1 LGSACF
7 SHPKNGIF
15 SLFSHPKKVFKALNS
30 PEKNSHYLQRR
41 IDSYLLDWANTR
53 ERKPLLLRGARQ
65 VGKSSAI
72 RHLSGIFGYFLE
84 VNFELDTAAK
94 AVFSAHIDPV
104 LITERL
110 SVLYNTP
117 IIEGKTLLFLDEIQ
131 ACPEAIS
138 SLRFFYEKIPGLH
151 VVAAGSLLEFALSE
165 LPSFG
170 VGRIRSLFMYPFSFE
185 EFLAASG
192 EEMLIKMME
201 KADPLS
207 PLDLPLHLKLERYL
221 RTFLVLGGMPEVVSA
236 YLRGK
241 TLIETQAILND
252 LLISYR
258 SDFSKYKKRVP
269 TARIREV
276 FESVVAQMG
285 GKFVFAKGG
294 SGLNLK
300 QVKEA
305 LDLLILSGLVI
316 PVIHSSGNGIPLGA
330 ESNPKK
336 QKMLLLD
343 TGLFQRILGL
353 KISDVLISEDFNAV
367 NKGALAELFV
377 GLEWLK
383 SQNPYHQENLFY
395 WSKETGTGNAEIDY
409 LIAMDGEVLPVEVK
423 SSGSGSM
430 QSMHVFLNQKNRKKG
445 LRVSLENFGRTGNI
459 DIIPLYAFGIKIR
472 DIQS

>member
-1 LGSACF
+1 M
-7 SHPKNGIF
+7 
-15 SLFSHPKKVFKALNS
+15 NS

>member
-1 LGSACF
+1 M
-7 SHPKNGIF
+7 
-15 SLFSHPKKVFKALNS
+15 NS
-30 PEKNSHYLQRR
+30 PEKNSHYLRRR
-41 IDSYLLDWANTR
+41 IDSHLLDWANTK

-72 RHLSGIFGYFLE
+72 RNLSGIFDYFLE
-84 VNFELDTAAK
+84 VNFELDADAM
-94 AVFSAHIDPV
+94 AIFSAHKDPV
-104 LITERL
+104 LISELL
-110 SVLYNTP
+110 SVLYHMP
-117 IIEGKTLLFLDEIQ
+117 VKEGKTLLFLDEIQ

-138 SLRFFYEKIPGLH
+138 SLRFFYEKMPGLH

-165 LPSFG
+165 LSSFG
-170 VGRIRSLFMYPFSFE
+170 VGRIRSLFLFPFSFE
-185 EFLAASG
+185 EFLTASG
-192 EEMLIKMME
+192 EDSLIKMME
-201 KADPLS
+201 KAGPLS
-207 PLDLPLHLKLERYL
+207 PLDLPLHQKLERYL
-221 RTFLVLGGMPEVVSA
+221 RTFLILGGMPEVVSA

-241 TLIETQAILND
+241 SLLETQSILDD
-252 LLISYR
+252 LIISYR

-269 TARIREV
+269 TARIRAV
-276 FESVVAQMG
+276 FESVVTQMG

-305 LDLLILSGLVI
+305 LDLLVLSGLII
-316 PVIHSSGNGIPLGA
+316 PVMHSSGNGIPLGA
-330 ESNPKK
+330 EINPKK

-367 NKGALAELFV
+367 NKGALAELFT

-383 SQNPYHQENLFY
+383 SQNPHQQVNLFY

-409 LIAMDGEVLPVEVK
+409 LIAIDGEVLPVEVK

-430 QSMHVFLNQKNRKKG
+430 QSMHVFLKQKSRKKG
-445 LRVSLENFGRTGNI
+445 LRVSLENFGRTGDI
-459 DIIPLYAFGIKIR
+459 DLIPLYAFGIIIR
-472 DIQS
+472 QNIAYSSAADLEQGRP

>member
-1 LGSACF
+1 M
-7 SHPKNGIF
+7 
-15 SLFSHPKKVFKALNS
+15 NS
-30 PEKNSHYLQRR
+30 PKENRFYLKRL
-41 IDSYLLDWANTR
+41 IDSHLLDWAQTK

-72 RHLSGIFGYFLE
+72 RNLSGFFEHFLE
-84 VNFELDTAAK
+84 VNFELDSDAYTIFTTQK
-94 AVFSAHIDPV
+94 DPL
-104 LITERL
+104 LIIERL
-110 SVLYNTP
+110 SVLYRIPVT
-117 IIEGKTLLFLDEIQ
+117 EGKTLLFLDEIQ

-138 SLRFFYEKIPGLH
+138 RLRFFYEKMPGLH

-165 LPSFG
+165 IPSFG
-170 VGRIRSLFMYPFSFE
+170 VGRIRSLFIYPFSFE
-185 EFLAASG
+185 EFLAASD
-192 EEMLIKMME
+192 EEVLIGMIK
-201 KADPLS
+201 KAGS
-207 PLDLPLHLKLERYL
+207 TVPLDLPLHNKLERYL

-241 TLIETQAILND
+241 SLLETQAILD
-252 LLISYR
+252 DRIISFR
-258 SDFSKYKKRVP
+258 SDFAKYKKRVP
-269 TARIREV
+269 TGRIREV

-305 LDLLILSGLVI
+305 LDLLVLSGLVI

-330 ESNPKK
+330 EINSKK
-336 QKMLLLD
+336 QKMLMLD
-343 TGLFQRILGL
+343 TGLFQRTLGL
-353 KISDVLISEDFNAV
+353 KISDVLISEDFSTV

-383 SQNPYHQENLFY
+383 SQNPFHQENLYY

-409 LIAMDGEVLPVEVK
+409 LIEMGGEVVPVEVK

-430 QSMHVFLNQKNRKKG
+430 QSMHVFLHQKNRKKG
-445 LRVSLENFGRTGNI
+445 LRISLENFGSIGDI

-472 DIQS
+472 NINF

>member
-1 LGSACF
+1 M
-7 SHPKNGIF
+7 
-15 SLFSHPKKVFKALNS
+15 NS
-30 PEKNSHYLQRR
+30 PKENGFYLKRL
-41 IDSYLLDWANTR
+41 IDTHLLDWAQTK

-72 RHLSGIFGYFLE
+72 RNLSGFFEHFLE
-84 VNFELDTAAK
+84 VNFEMDADAY
-94 AVFSAHIDPV
+94 AVFTTQKDPL
-104 LITERL
+104 LIIERL
-110 SVLYNTP
+110 SVLYRIP
-117 IIEGKTLLFLDEIQ
+117 VIEGKTLLFLDEIQ

-138 SLRFFYEKIPGLH
+138 RLRFFYEKMPGLH

-165 LPSFG
+165 IPSFG

-192 EEMLIKMME
+192 EETLLGMIK
-201 KADPLS
+201 KAGS
-207 PLDLPLHLKLERYL
+207 TVPLDLPLHNKLERYL

-241 TLIETQAILND
+241 SLLETQAILDD
-252 LLISYR
+252 LIISFR
-258 SDFSKYKKRVP
+258 SDFAKYKKRVP
-269 TARIREV
+269 TGRIREV

-305 LDLLILSGLVI
+305 LDLLILSGLVL

-330 ESNPKK
+330 EINPKK

-353 KISDVLISEDFNAV
+353 KISDVLISEDFSAV

-383 SQNPYHQENLFY
+383 SQNPFHQENLYY
-395 WSKETGTGNAEIDY
+395 WSKEAGTGNAEIDY
-409 LIAMDGEVLPVEVK
+409 LIDVDGEVVPIEVK
-423 SSGSGSM
+423 SSGTGSM
-430 QSMHVFLNQKNRKKG
+430 QSMHIFLHQKNRKKG

-459 DIIPLYAFGIKIR
+459 EIIPLYAFGVKIR
-472 DIQS
+472 GVQV

>member
-1 LGSACF
+1 M
-7 SHPKNGIF
+7 
-15 SLFSHPKKVFKALNS
+15 NS
-30 PEKNSHYLQRR
+30 PKENRFYLKRL
-41 IDSYLLDWANTR
+41 IDSHLLDWAKTK

-72 RHLSGIFGYFLE
+72 RNLSGFFEHFLE
-84 VNFELDTAAK
+84 VNFEMDADAY
-94 AVFSAHIDPV
+94 AVFTTHKDPL
-104 LITERL
+104 LIIERL
-110 SVLYNTP
+110 TVLYRIP
-117 IIEGKTLLFLDEIQ
+117 VIGGKTLLFLDEVQ

-138 SLRFFYEKIPGLH
+138 CLRYFYEKMPGLH

-165 LPSFG
+165 IPSFG
-170 VGRIRSLFMYPFSFE
+170 VGRIRSLFMFPFSFE
-185 EFLAASG
+185 EFLVALG
-192 EEMLIKMME
+192 EETLLGMIK
-201 KADPLS
+201 KAGS
-207 PLDLPLHLKLERYL
+207 TVPLDLPLHNKLERYL

-241 TLIETQAILND
+241 SLLETQAILDD
-252 LLISYR
+252 LIVSFR
-258 SDFSKYKKRVP
+258 SDFAKYKKRVP
-269 TARIREV
+269 TGRIREV

-305 LDLLILSGLVI
+305 LDLLILSGLVL

-330 ESNPKK
+330 ETNPKK

-353 KISDVLISEDFNAV
+353 KISDVLISEDFSAV

-383 SQNPYHQENLFY
+383 SQNPFHQENLYY

-409 LIAMDGEVLPVEVK
+409 LIEVDGEVVPIEVK
-423 SSGSGSM
+423 SSGTGSM
-430 QSMHVFLNQKNRKKG
+430 QSMHVFLHQKNRKKG

-459 DIIPLYAFGIKIR
+459 DIIPLYAFGVKIR
-472 DIQS
+472 NMQDIPG

>member
-1 LGSACF
+1 M
-7 SHPKNGIF
+7 
-15 SLFSHPKKVFKALNS
+15 NS
-30 PEKNSHYLQRR
+30 PKENRFYLKRL
-41 IDSYLLDWANTR
+41 IDSHLLDWAKTK

-72 RHLSGIFGYFLE
+72 RNLSSFFEHFLE
-84 VNFELDTAAK
+84 INFEMDADAY
-94 AVFSAHIDPV
+94 AVFTTHKDPL
-104 LITERL
+104 LIIERL
-110 SVLYNTP
+110 SVLYRIP
-117 IIEGKTLLFLDEIQ
+117 VIEGKTLLFLDEIQ

-138 SLRFFYEKIPGLH
+138 CLRYFYEKMPGLH
-151 VVAAGSLLEFALSE
+151 VVAAGSLLEFAISE
-165 LPSFG
+165 IPSFG
-170 VGRIRSLFMYPFSFE
+170 VGRIRSLFMFPFSFE
-185 EFLAASG
+185 EFLAASS
-192 EEMLIKMME
+192 EETLLGMIK
-201 KADPLS
+201 KAGS
-207 PLDLPLHLKLERYL
+207 TVPLDLPLHNKLERYL

-241 TLIETQAILND
+241 SLLETQAILDD
-252 LLISYR
+252 LIISFR
-258 SDFSKYKKRVP
+258 SDFAKYKKRVP
-269 TARIREV
+269 TGRIREV

-305 LDLLILSGLVI
+305 LDLLVLSGLVL

-330 ESNPKK
+330 ETNPKK

-353 KISDVLISEDFNAV
+353 KISDVLISEDFSAV

-383 SQNPYHQENLFY
+383 SQNPFHQENLYY

-409 LIAMDGEVLPVEVK
+409 LIEVDGEVVPIEVK
-423 SSGSGSM
+423 SSGTGSM
-430 QSMHVFLNQKNRKKG
+430 QSMHVFLHQKNRKKG

-459 DIIPLYAFGIKIR
+459 DIIPLYAFGVKIR
-472 DIQS
+472 SMQDIPG

>member
-1 LGSACF
+1 M
-7 SHPKNGIF
+7 
-15 SLFSHPKKVFKALNS
+15 NS
-30 PEKNSHYLQRR
+30 PEKNSHYLRRR
-41 IDSYLLDWANTR
+41 IDSYLLDWAKTR

-72 RHLSGIFGYFLE
+72 RNLSGIFDFFLE
-84 VNFELDTAAK
+84 VNFELDADAK
-94 AVFSAHIDPV
+94 AVFAAHKDPV
-104 LITERL
+104 LISERL
-110 SVLYNTP
+110 SVLYKTP
-117 IIEGKTLLFLDEIQ
+117 VIEGKTLLFLDEIQ

-170 VGRIRSLFMYPFSFE
+170 VGRIRSLFMHPFSFE
-185 EFLAASG
+185 EFLAASD
-192 EEMLIKMME
+192 EEVLIGMIK
-201 KADPLS
+201 KAGS
-207 PLDLPLHLKLERYL
+207 MVPLDLPLHNKLERYL

-241 TLIETQAILND
+241 PLLETQAILDD
-252 LLISYR
+252 LFISFR
-258 SDFSKYKKRVP
+258 SDFAKYKKRVP
-269 TARIREV
+269 MARIREV

-305 LDLLILSGLVI
+305 LELLVLSGLVI
-316 PVIHSSGNGIPLGA
+316 PVMHSSGNGIPLGA
-330 ESNPKK
+330 EINPKK

-383 SQNPYHQENLFY
+383 SQNPFHQENLYY

-409 LIAMDGEVLPVEVK
+409 LIELGGEIVPIEVK

-430 QSMHVFLNQKNRKKG
+430 QSMHVFLKQKNRKKG
-445 LRVSLENFGRTGNI
+445 LRVSLENFGKTGDI

-472 DIQS
+472 QHKSDSSAADSEQGRP